1 MARSTNN
8 ILERTKFY
16 HEIASC
22 GMEYTPPKAYFADVL
37 ASIEHMQKQINDLRE
52 ANLKLH
58 KELHNIS
65 E

>member
-1 MARSTNN
+1 MASN

-37 ASIEHMQKQINDLRE
+37 ASIEDMQKQINDLRE
-52 ANLKLH
+52 DNIRLR
-58 KELHNIS
+58 KESSKIS

>member
-1 MARSTNN
+1 MASN

-37 ASIEHMQKQINDLRE
+37 YAIEDMQKQINDLRE
-52 ANLKLH
+52 VNLRLR
-58 KELHNIS
+58 KESPKIS